1 MDDKTC
7 TFYKDGVSQGSIS
20 FSSSAMANK
29 TVVPIAISYY
39 NGSVYTF
46 NFGQRPF
53 AYTPPSGFKSLCT
66 TNLPDPTIKQPN
78 QYFDATTYTG
88 NGGTKT
94 VTNSGEFQPD
104 LVWIKMRSDA
114 AGNELFDSIRGAN
127 NVLYTNATNAE
138 SNSGTMSSFNSNGFT
153 ALYQSG
159 DISTNNNGSTF
170 VGWQWKAASANT
182 TNTDGSITSTIRA
195 NPTAG
200 FSVVTYTGNGTA
212 GATVG
217 HGLTVVPKM
226 LIVKNRAQGTYGNW
240 NVWHTALTG
249 SEYLALNATT
259 AIESNN
265 NRWNG
270 TVPTSEVFSL
280 GADSFGNTNKSGD
293 TYVAYCFAEVE
304 GYSKFGSYTGISSTD
319 GPFNYTGFRP
329 KYVLIK
335 SSSATQSWYVYDSA
349 RNTYNLTN
357 LFLLPNATNAESIG
371 ESAVI
376 DMVSNGFKLRGT
388 TAGVNQSGSTYIYM
402 AFAESPFKYSRAR

>member
-1 MDDKTC
+1 
-7 TFYKDGVSQGSIS
+7 
-20 FSSSAMANK
+20 
-29 TVVPIAISYY
+29 
-39 NGSVYTF
+39 VYTF

-182 TNTDGSITSTIRA
+182 TNTDGSITSTVSA
-195 NPTAG
+195 NTSAG
-200 FSVVTYTGNGTA
+200 FSVVTFTANLNGTTA
-212 GATVG
+212 NSETYG
-217 HGLTVVPKM
+217 HGLGVAPSMIILKT
-226 LIVKNRAQGTYGNW
+226 R
-240 NVWHTALTG
+240 
-249 SEYLALNATT
+249 SAT
-259 AIESNN
+259 SD
-265 NRWNG
+265 WW
-270 TVPTSEVFSL
+270 VYHSSL
-280 GADSFGNTNKSGD
+280 GTTKGISLNSTAGVQTSGYFPSV
-293 TYVAYCFAEVE
+293 TSSTFIMGSSVYSGGSQNYVAYCFSEVA
-304 GYSKFGSYTGISSTD
+304 GYSKFGSYTGNGSTD
-319 GPFNYTGFRP
+319 GPFVYCGFRP
-329 KYVLIK
+329 RFIMFKNASASGNDWKIFD
-335 SSSATQSWYVYDSA
+335 SS
-349 RNTYNLTN
+349 RNTSNIVTRVLYPNLTN
-357 LFLLPNATNAESIG
+357 AEETNTG
-371 ESAVI
+371 L
-376 DMVSNGFKLRGT
+376 DFVSNGFKWRDNGS
-388 TAGVNQSGSTYIYM
+388 AQNGSGNSIIFA